1 MPPLLLLRSISL
13 RDAAPWALLAL
24 CARWLERLLVP
35 WDRQALADISAA
47 CAQEK
52 WQGDSAVDAQG
63 RPVFLWEE
71 TAMVNAAR
79 QVKAARPS
87 TSVIAWLD

>member
-1 MPPLLLLRSISL
+1 
-13 RDAAPWALLAL
+13 
-24 CARWLERLLVP
+24 V
-35 WDRQALADISAA
+35 
-47 CAQEK
+47 QEK

-79 QVKAARPS
+79 QVKAARPG
-87 TSVIAWLD
+87 TSVIAWLDSTYSVECYIHHDANPSVYTCLGVFLCHMHSSG